1 LVAVVGTDGAA
12 ERFQTMKVPA
22 ATSTT
27 VTKTTQGMRVAWD
40 SGRRGSMGGG
50 CHPAV
55 LGSRWTDLRGAF
67 RQIGMYP
74 AVFRDTL
81 GVP

>member
-1 LVAVVGTDGAA
+1 MVAVVGTDGAA

-40 SGRRGSMGGG
+40 SGRRGAMGGG

-55 LGSRWTDLRGAF
+55 PGSRWTDHRGAF
-67 RQIGMYP
+67 RQIGMDP